1 MIVRGGTNLWRA
13 ILIDW
18 PALLFFSL
26 LSLAAEFIHHNNAL
40 AHTVLPLLPLSVLIT
55 ALSMFLA
62 FQINQCYERWWEAR
76 RLWGQLVNIS
86 RSFGRQVTTLISA
99 RRLVAI
105 PDENAAKL
113 LQQKLVYRHIAY
125 VNALR
130 ICLRKNNKLSKDDW
144 QELGS
149 WLDELEIVHL
159 RRNANIPTQLI
170 LLQGKSIAAL
180 VGKWTEQPI
189 LLQFDDIFKQID
201 DIQGGCERIK
211 RTAFPDRF
219 RFHTHNFVWLLAM
232 LIPFCLIESGKH
244 FDIIEII
251 MDTFLSFVF
260 VTIERLGSE
269 LRDPFENKANDTPM
283 SALCRAIEI
292 DLRQQLD
299 EDVILTPLEPKNG
312 ILM

>member
-18 PALLFFSL
+18 PALIFFSL
-26 LSLAAEFIHHNNAL
+26 MSLAAEFINHFTTL
-40 AHTVLPLLPLSVLIT
+40 GHTVLPLLPLSVLIT

-76 RLWGQLVNIS
+76 CLWGQLVNIS
-86 RSFGRQVTTLISA
+86 RSIGRQITTLISA
-99 RRLVAI
+99 QRIAALS
-105 PDENAAKL
+105 DERAAKQ
-113 LQQKLVYRHIAY
+113 LQLKLVYRQIAY

-130 ICLRKNNKLSKDDW
+130 ICLRKNNRLENDDW
-144 QELGS
+144 QELGN
-149 WLDELEIVHL
+149 WLDEADILHL
-159 RRNANIPTQLI
+159 RMTANIPTQLI
-170 LLQGKSIAAL
+170 QLQEKTIAGL
-180 VGKWTEQPI
+180 VGDWMEQPI
-189 LLQFDDIFKQID
+189 LLQFDNAFKQLD

-219 RFHTHNFVWLLAM
+219 RFHTHTFVWLLAM
-232 LIPFCLIESGKH
+232 LIPFCLIQSGNP
-244 FDIIEII
+244 FDIIEMII
-251 MDTFLSFVF
+251 DTFLSFVF

-269 LRDPFENKANDTPM
+269 LRDPFENKSNDTPM
-283 SALCRAIEI
+283 NALCRLIEI

-299 EDVILTPLEPKNG
+299 EVVMLDPLEPVKG

>member
-18 PALLFFSL
+18 SALLFFSL
-26 LSLAAEFIHHNNAL
+26 LSLAAEFIFHYTAFE
-40 AHTVLPLLPLSVLIT
+40 HTELPLLPLTVLIT

-76 RLWGQLVNIS
+76 HLWGQLVNIS
-86 RSFGRQVTTLISA
+86 RSFGLQVITLISA
-99 RRLVAI
+99 QRLLAI

-113 LQQKLVYRHIAY
+113 LQQKLVYRQIAY

-130 ICLRKNNKLSKDDW
+130 ICLRQNNKLSNDDW
-144 QELGS
+144 QELGF
-149 WLDELEIVHL
+149 WLDESEVVYL
-159 RRNANIPTQLI
+159 RRKANIPTQLI
-170 LLQGKSIAAL
+170 LLQGKSIEGL
-180 VGKWTEQPI
+180 VGHWTEQPI
-189 LLQFDDIFKQID
+189 LLQFDNIFKQMD

-219 RFHTHNFVWLLAM
+219 RFHTHNFVWLLAI

-244 FDIIEII
+244 FDVIEII

-299 EDVILTPLEPKNG
+299 EDVMLTPLEPKKG